1 VSLTCTCALDFQCMS
16 KKKLDIVLPLMFFEL
31 ARVLR
36 PETGRLVLLCG
47 NYISAAKALL
57 QLNTAMDESTASIED
72 VITMPL
78 FSVFPVN
85 VGGLL
90 AWVVIAQRGKGK
102 ARGCSNYKERVRGIA
117 CKRDRIEKS
126 RVKELTSRKRA
137 AFQS

>member
-1 VSLTCTCALDFQCMS
+1 MS
-16 KKKLDIVLPLMFFEL
+16 KKKLDNVLPLMFFEL

-47 NYISAAKALL
+47 NYVAAVNALL
-57 QLNTAMDESTASIED
+57 QLNTFIDGATVSEEE

-90 AWVVIAQRGKGK
+90 AWVVVAQRGKGK
-102 ARGCSNYKERVRGIA
+102 PREGPNYKERVRRLAG
-117 CKRDRIEKS
+117 KRDRIEKT
-126 RVKELTSRKRA
+126 RLKEKTSRKRA
-137 AFQS
+137 ALQS